1 MAMAVPGLLVGPGP
15 GPDPST
21 TQPAPSQA
29 PAAAPSCG
37 RGPPWTYALV
47 PGGSCAVVPLQLP
60 LVLATRDLQPLMAP
74 LDLTPGLPCPRCLGV
89 KVDGVLVAGHW
100 VELYTLQGG

>member
-1 MAMAVPGLLVGPGP
+1 MAVVVPALLVGPGP
-15 GPDPST
+15 GPGLST

-29 PAAAPSCG
+29 PVAAPSCSP
-37 RGPPWTYALV
+37 GPPWTNTHA
-47 PGGSCAVVPLQLP
+47 PGGSCAAVPLQLP
-60 LVLATRDLQPLMAP
+60 LVLATRDLQPLLP
-74 LDLTPGLPCPRCLGV
+74 SLDLTPGLPRPRCLWV